1 MRKLLI
7 LLLLLGAMC
16 ACKTTEA
23 NYRAAYEKAIAG
35 RDSADAIENTI
46 YGRERRQVGFSYV
59 VAPDGDTVAVKKQLV
74 RITEGGG
81 GIRENLKP
89 YCVVVGQFKQKFN
102 AVSMRDRL
110 AIEQGILP
118 GAFVVETGEPYF
130 YVVGASFSSLAEAT
144 ACLKRITGEKAI
156 PFRSPLPFIL
166 QATAS
171 RKR

>member
-1 MRKLLI
+1 MS
-7 LLLLLGAMC
+7 

-23 NYRAAYEKAIAG
+23 NYRAAYEKAVAG
-35 RDSADAIENTI
+35 RDSADALENTI

-59 VAPDGDTVAVKKQLV
+59 ATAQGDTVGVKKQLV

-110 AIEQGILP
+110 AIEQGAMP
-118 GAFVVETGEPYF
+118 GAFVVETAEPYY
-130 YVVGASFSSLAEAT
+130 YVVGASFGSLADAT
-144 ACLKRITGEKAI
+144 ACLRRYTDEQVL

-166 QATAS
+166 QATAQI
-171 RKR
+171 KR